1 MQEGYKDNILYFD
14 IETTDLPVNTARIVT
29 ISFIFNGEE
38 KTLYI
43 NPTVHIEIGA
53 SRVNGIYDK
62 DIKEWKTFNYYAPK
76 IFELLNKCEGYGGYN
91 NRTFDIPI
99 LAMEMLRCGYEI
111 PIKPIYDV
119 YEMVQGLFRSLKLK
133 DIYTTLTKKTFE
145 AHKSESDIKA
155 TLELYNII
163 KNDYLNG

>member
-1 MQEGYKDNILYFD
+1 MEQCKDNILYFD
-14 IETTDLPVNTARIVT
+14 IETTDLPVNLARIVT

-43 NPTVHIEIGA
+43 NPTVPISYGA

-62 DIKEWKTFNYYAPK
+62 DVIDWRPFKYYAPK
-76 IFELLNKCEGYGGYN
+76 IFELLNKCDGYGGYN
-91 NRTFDIPI
+91 CRTFDIPI
-99 LAMEMLRCGYEI
+99 LAMEMLRCGYEM
-111 PIKPIYDV
+111 PIKPVYDV

-133 DIYTTLTKKTFE
+133 DIYTTLTKRTFD
-145 AHKSESDIKA
+145 AHKSETDIKA

-163 KNDYLNG
+163 KNDYLSHS